1 VPKTNLLLTLLVAVA
16 LAAGSGAAERPKGA
30 ELKAILN
37 ALRVPVEKDL
47 KPPIV
52 FKIDHV
58 SEQANW
64 AFMFGQPQRPNGKK
78 VDYRHTRYAPAV
90 SAGAFDDWICALL
103 QKRQGTWRV
112 IEYRI
117 GATDVAWDGWD
128 VKHHAP
134 RAIFPYGPAAPVPGR

>member
-1 VPKTNLLLTLLVAVA
+1 MPKPNLLLMFSLVAV
-16 LAAGSGAAERPKGA
+16 LVAAASAAERPKGA
-30 ELKAILN
+30 ELKAILS
-37 ALRVPVEKDL
+37 ALRVPAEKDL

-52 FKIDHV
+52 FKIDHIA
-58 SEQANW
+58 EQADW

-90 SAGAFDDWICALL
+90 NAGAFDDWICALL
-103 QKRQGTWRV
+103 QKRRGQWQV
-112 IEYRI
+112 VEYRI

-128 VKHHAP
+128 AKHKAP